1 LRWVGQDRW
10 EAYTTADG
18 LSNDIVWASLRD
30 RSGRLWIGTESGLDS
45 IPAGGNTAKAWHGA
59 GIRTDR
65 AASLAESADGSIW
78 MGSAA
83 GSLVRIDAKTLTG
96 KQWKVPEVYRVLSDG
111 GHRVWV
117 ATDGGLYVV
126 DTTAG
131 KLTPRLVEDAAI
143 AHPARRFTDLSLDS
157 ANRLW
162 AASDDGLYRLDGSGW
177 RHIDPGLSGVNP
189 YQIAADRQGNLW
201 AAGAFPGVMR
211 LRIAGERV
219 IETEHVTRPRLLSQ
233 QVVSLAV
240 DHRGWL
246 WLGQDAGLTVYDG
259 HSWRSFTQDD
269 GLLWNDTDAFG
280 LAEDPDGSM
289 WIGTSGGLS
298 HLMEP
303 QAKPTGPPPAPVFSQ
318 VQFGTSS
325 IADGARVVWS
335 ASPLSIS
342 MAVLSFRDAQHI
354 RIRYRLLGLE
364 TEWVETAEKSVRYPR
379 LEPGEY
385 CFQAAAADTSSGA
398 LSSITEIHFRI
409 TPRWWQNGLLKLGL
423 ALLAAMVVALAWWW
437 RVRRLLGQKRRLEQA
452 VQRRTEDLESEKAE
466 LLRAREQMRHYAE
479 HDDLTGLWNH
489 RIIID
494 RLRAEVDRVHRDG
507 TPLSVILV
515 DLDHFK
521 SINDNFGHPAGDQ
534 VLKEISAIFAHAVRS
549 YDWVG
554 RYGGE
559 EFLLI
564 LPGSGFDTAR
574 PRAEQL
580 RVAVESARI
589 LDDQT
594 VMQVTASFG
603 VASGFPP
610 GYEAM
615 IHAADVALYRAKNTG
630 RNCVMTAEMDTP
642 TASS

>member
-1 LRWVGQDRW
+1 
-10 EAYTTADG
+10 
-18 LSNDIVWASLRD
+18 
-30 RSGRLWIGTESGLDS
+30 
-45 IPAGGNTAKAWHGA
+45 
-59 GIRTDR
+59 
-65 AASLAESADGSIW
+65 
-78 MGSAA
+78 
-83 GSLVRIDAKTLTG
+83 
-96 KQWKVPEVYRVLSDG
+96 
-111 GHRVWV
+111 
-117 ATDGGLYVV
+117 
-126 DTTAG
+126 
-131 KLTPRLVEDAAI
+131 
-143 AHPARRFTDLSLDS
+143 
-157 ANRLW
+157 
-162 AASDDGLYRLDGSGW
+162 
-177 RHIDPGLSGVNP
+177 
-189 YQIAADRQGNLW
+189 
-201 AAGAFPGVMR
+201 
-211 LRIAGERV
+211 
-219 IETEHVTRPRLLSQ
+219 
-233 QVVSLAV
+233 
-240 DHRGWL
+240 
-246 WLGQDAGLTVYDG
+246 
-259 HSWRSFTQDD
+259 
-269 GLLWNDTDAFG
+269 
-280 LAEDPDGSM
+280 
-289 WIGTSGGLS
+289 
-298 HLMEP
+298 
-303 QAKPTGPPPAPVFSQ
+303 
-318 VQFGTSS
+318 
-325 IADGARVVWS
+325 
-335 ASPLSIS
+335 